1 MSLLELLQ
9 RPWPW
14 YVAGPLI
21 GLMVPAL
28 LALGNHRFGMSP
40 ALRHICAATV
50 PGRLTFFRYDWKR
63 AGLWNMTLTAGVIL
77 GAVIAARVL
86 TIPDV
91 AISEGTRAQLAALGI
106 RDFTGLVPNEIFSW
120 SSLLTVRTLV
130 SVVVGGFLVGFG
142 TAWAGGCTSGHGI
155 TGMASLE
162 RASFIAVVGFFA
174 GGLLGT
180 WVVLPWII

>member
-1 MSLLELLQ
+1 MDLLELLR
-9 RPWPW
+9 RPWAW

-21 GLMVPAL
+21 GLMVPAV

-50 PGRLTFFRYDWKR
+50 PGTLTFFNYDWKR
-63 AGLWNMTLTAGVIL
+63 AGLWNLTLTAGVIL
-77 GAVIAARVL
+77 GAIIAAQVL

-91 AISEGTRAQLAALGI
+91 AISDATRAQLTSLGI

-120 SSLLTVRTLV
+120 SNLLTVRTLV

-180 WVVLPWII
+180 WVVLPVVL

>member
-1 MSLLELLQ
+1 MDLLELI
-9 RPWPW
+9 RHPWPW

-28 LALGNHRFGMSP
+28 LWLGNHRFGMSP
-40 ALRHICAATV
+40 ALRHICAMTV
-50 PGRLTFFRYDWKR
+50 PGKVGFLRYDWKR
-63 AGLWNMTLTAGVIL
+63 AGLWNLAVTAGVIV

-91 AISEGTRAQLAALGI
+91 AISDGARAQLTALGI

-120 SSLLTVRTLV
+120 SSLLTVGSLV
-130 SVVVGGFLVGFG
+130 SIVAGGFLVGFG
-142 TAWAGGCTSGHGI
+142 TAWAAGCTSGHGI
-155 TGMASLE
+155 TGLASLE
-162 RASFIAVVGFFA
+162 RASFIAVLGFFA

-180 WVVLPWII
+180 WVVLPWIL